1 MTAIIDY
8 KMGNLGSVRNAVEK
22 MGGKPE
28 IVTGPEEIRKF
39 DRIILPGVGAFP
51 DAMAHLK
58 EVGMDKALKEFAE
71 SGKALMGTCLGM
83 QLLFES
89 SEEFGE
95 TKGLGFIPGKV
106 VKFDTDKFDRKLKI
120 PHMGWNELFVKKDTP
135 IFEGLPR
142 EFYLYFVHS
151 YHVITDEEYI
161 IGSTYYGYEF
171 TSAVQK
177 DNIFGFQPH
186 PEKSHDNGLKIIEN
200 FLKM

>member
-8 KMGNLGSVRNAVEK
+8 NMGNLGSVKNAVYK
-22 MGGKPE
+22 MGGEPVIVTKPE
-28 IVTGPEEIRKF
+28 ELKRY
-39 DRIILPGVGAFP
+39 DRVILPGVGAYP

-58 EVGMDKALKEFAE
+58 KSGMDRALEEFVK
-71 SGKALMGTCLGM
+71 SGKPLMGTCLGM
-83 QLLFES
+83 QLLFDS
-89 SEEFGE
+89 SKEFGD

-106 VKFDTDKFDRKLKI
+106 IKFDKERFDKELKI

-135 IFEGLPR
+135 IFDGLDR

-151 YHVITDEEYI
+151 YHVVTDKEYI

-186 PEKSHDNGLKIIEN
+186 PEKSHNNGLKIIEN
-200 FLKM
+200 FLKL